1 MNQIERKTFEV
12 KDKFGLKQTLVV
24 EKVQPENEPQHL
36 HVFKVVTHR
45 DGRRLAI
52 NHLRLH
58 GHEFN
63 RGAWVR
69 NGWNRDAV
77 NGVVNRYFD
86 TLAKVRAEAR
96 TD

>member
-1 MNQIERKTFEV
+1 MNRIEKKAVLTE
-12 KDKFGLKQTLVV
+12 DKFGRRQLLIV

-36 HVFKVVTHR
+36 HVFEVVTHR

-63 RGAWVR
+63 RGVWVR